1 MATYST
7 VKGFNIQSHAS
18 DPSNPSDG
26 EVWYNTTSKSLKGY
40 GALGPSSW
48 ASTTAMNTGRSA
60 SVSAAPTST
69 AILIASGTGP
79 PAEPGNTLKVEEWN
93 GTTWTEK
100 TDMTTLHSGG
110 AGGGTV
116 TAMIVAG
123 GTGYTPTT
131 ETWNGSAWTEQ
142 GDMLVG
148 KSTAAGSGSTG
159 SLKLSGGLEKIPAPA
174 PNYGTNT
181 TEDFDGSSW
190 TNGTSMTRI
199 AGYGQAG
206 TPFSPSATALV
217 MGQLNFPPMGSQS
230 DVVELWNGSA
240 WTEMN
245 NFTTPRHYGMG
256 AGISTAA
263 LLCGGNP
270 DRSDAQTFDGTNWTT
285 IASLAAAAWSMVGG
299 GSSTSCIAGGGDPG
313 APTGMQILGKT
324 QATKTFSS
332 S

>member
-1 MATYST
+1 MANYST
-7 VKGFNIQSHAS
+7 IHGFNIQSLAS

-26 EVWYNTTSKSLKGY
+26 EVWYNTTSKALKGY
-40 GALGPSSW
+40 GALGPSAW
-48 ASTTAMNTGRSA
+48 ASTTAMNTGRSS
-60 SVSAAPTST
+60 SVNVGPSSSAV
-69 AILIASGTGP
+69 LIVGGD
-79 PAEPGNTLKVEEWN
+79 PGNLLFVEEWN

-100 TDMTTLHSGG
+100 GDIAGSHSAG
-110 AGGGTV
+110 AGGGTI
-116 TAMIVAG
+116 AAAIVCGG
-123 GTGYTPTT
+123 GTYYTTT
-131 ETWNGSAWTEQ
+131 ETFDGTSWTEQ

-148 KSTAAGSGSTG
+148 KSTAAGSGGTSA
-159 SLKLSGGLEKIPAPA
+159 LKVSGGLEKIPAPA

-181 TEDFDGSSW
+181 TEDYNGTSW

-206 TPFSPSATALV
+206 TPFAPAATALV
-217 MGQLNFPPMGSQS
+217 MGQLNFPPMGTQS
-230 DVVELWNGSA
+230 DVVELWNGSS

-263 LLCGGNP
+263 ILVGGNP

-285 IASLAAAAWSMVGG
+285 IASIAAAAWSMSGG
-299 GSSTSCIAGGGDPG
+299 GSTTSCIAGGGDPG
-313 APTGMQILGKT
+313 APTAMQILGKT
-324 QATKTFSS
+324 QTTKTFSS